1 MASGSYDAILPN
13 IVALDFVDS
22 SKVWPKQLIDMN
34 TRDVFKGFKGTA
46 ACAAWLAP
54 RRGNMVFGVGENGS
68 VQVASQEP
76 GGHWTTWSEFK
87 KPTDPPSDIIAL
99 AAAQDVNGYAQLW
112 ALTRDHVLHSRY
124 ESSVGKWTDWSDPK
138 VGWFPSPKLTQ
149 ICVCSPGGVPRGRHI
164 WGVGQGGG
172 LYTTYEDSSQK
183 GGWFPWFQR
192 AKWKWNGPPR
202 TIIALATEIAG
213 NGCRSLWALSSDH
226 VLHYIYESSI
236 GHWNDWSD
244 FTIGGLPEIHPKFMQ
259 ICACRTPWGLQ
270 FWAVDDGGGH
280 SRDVG
285 SLGRLGGL
293 EGTGG
298 YRHRRLDRSPTA

>member
-1 MASGSYDAILPN
+1 VCCLAGASAGKHGL
-13 IVALDFVDS
+13 
-22 SKVWPKQLIDMN
+22 W
-34 TRDVFKGFKGTA
+34 
-46 ACAAWLAP
+46 
-54 RRGNMVFGVGENGS
+54 VGENGS

-124 ESSVGKWTDWSDPK
+124 ESSVGNWTDWSDPK

-149 ICVCSPGGVPRGRHI
+149 ICVCSPGGVPRGRQI

-183 GGWFPWFQR
+183 GGWVPWFQR

-226 VLHYIYESSI
+226 VLHYIHESSV

-244 FTIGGLPEIHPKFMQ
+244 FTIGGLPEIRPKFTQ

-270 FWAVDDGGGH
+270 FWAVDDGGGWH
-280 SRDVG
+280 STHETSGHWVDWADWKGPAGIVIVALTAAQQRNGRV
-285 SLGRLGGL
+285 SLWALGTDHLLHHQSHTDDFGHWS
-293 EGTGG
+293 EW
-298 YRHRRLDRSPTA
+298 AAF